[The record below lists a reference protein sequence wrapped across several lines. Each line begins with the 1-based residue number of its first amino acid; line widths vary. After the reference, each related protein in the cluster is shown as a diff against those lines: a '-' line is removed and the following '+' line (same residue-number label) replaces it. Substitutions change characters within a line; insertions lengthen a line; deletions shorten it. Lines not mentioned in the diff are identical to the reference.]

1 MRSVTVRGPEL
12 DPALFI
18 QQVNG
23 MLMVLTAGG
32 TVNRITQGEL
42 GTRLQRVVDRL
53 RQRPE
58 WTGTQT
64 VRAEIIKSTEQ
75 GKVRYQNGGFVV
87 PVVVLPNRIYE
98 FRGL

>member
-32 TVNRITQGEL
+32 TVNPDHPGRAGHQAPACGRQAQATPGVDGDADRQGRDYQEH
-42 GTRLQRVVDRL
+42 
-53 RQRPE
+53 
-58 WTGTQT
+58 
-64 VRAEIIKSTEQ
+64 RA